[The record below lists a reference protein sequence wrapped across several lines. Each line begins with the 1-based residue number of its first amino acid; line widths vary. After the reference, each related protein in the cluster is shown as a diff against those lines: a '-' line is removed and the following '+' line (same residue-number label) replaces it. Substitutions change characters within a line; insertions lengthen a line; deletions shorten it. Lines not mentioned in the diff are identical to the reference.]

1 MKVLLIIIYILFTQ
15 AYGYEETADFDVLQ
29 RLKNLGVDIFD
40 NDKAANRTLDCSFAC
55 DSLSWSFGSV
65 QVAQAGQSSFEKWL
79 SEFWSAQQSDTFPAC
94 LFRPSSSEE
103 AAAAVLLA
111 RLTQCEFAVKSG
123 GPASFA
129 GASNRRGG
137 LTIDLASLNE
147 VIVTEDRRVASIGP
161 GNRWYDVYLALE
173 PENLTAVG
181 GRVASVG
188 VGGLTLGGGISFFSN
203 LYGWACDNIVNYEV
217 ITASGDIIN
226 ANATSNPDLFWALR
240 GGGNNFGLVTHLNA
254 YVYPQ
259 GLMWGGDRVF
269 PIAMNS
275 SLIRKFVD
283 WGRGQNGSV
292 EDPNGAVIISYSY
305 DTGSATWR
313 AVNSLEYAIPQA
325 DDNHPAAF
333 DSFFDMPNPVY
344 DSTTTKYQSQLTLDW
359 DAAGQ
364 NGFRQ
369 TFWTL
374 SFVLDERIISEVLQI
389 WYEETE
395 PLTRLD
401 FTVQFPALAIQVIT
415 LSQIKYMSRAGG
427 NALGLPGTG
436 EPLLIVNWT
445 YMWDKESE
453 DGKILEAYAR
463 ILSRA
468 KAAGERLG
476 VNHRYIYQNY
486 ASQAEDPIDG
496 YGPESK
502 AKLLAVSQKYD
513 PTGVFQRLQ
522 PGYFKLKERL
532 LSPSEAKWSS

>member
-1 MKVLLIIIYILFTQ
+1 MKALLVIISMSFAQ
-15 AYGYEETADFDVLQ
+15 AYGYEEAADFDVFQ
-29 RLKNLGVDIFD
+29 KLKSLGVDLSEKE
-40 NDKAANRTLDCSFAC
+40 KAANGTLDCFVAC
-55 DSLSWSFGSV
+55 DSLARSFGSV
-65 QVAQAGQSSFEKWL
+65 AVAQTGRSSFEEWL
-79 SEFWSAQQSDTFPAC
+79 SEFWSAQQSETFPAC

-103 AAAAVLLA
+103 AAAAILLA

-123 GPASFA
+123 GHASFA
-129 GASNRRGG
+129 GASNRRDG

-147 VIVTEDRRVASIGP
+147 VTVNEDRRVASIGS
-161 GNRWYDVYLALE
+161 GNRWYDVYSALE
-173 PENLTAVG
+173 PENLTVVG

-217 ITASGDIIN
+217 VTASGDIIN

-283 WGRGQNGSV
+283 WGRGKNGSV
-292 EDPNGAVIISYSY
+292 EDPKGAAIISYSY

-313 AVNSLEYAIPQA
+313 VINSLEHAMPQA
-325 DDNHPAAF
+325 DGNHPAAF
-333 DSFFDMPNPVY
+333 DSFFDMPNPEY
-344 DSTTTKYQSQLTLDW
+344 DSTGTRYQSQLTLEW
-359 DAAGQ
+359 DAAGP

-395 PLTRLD
+395 PLTHLN
-401 FTVQFPALAIQVIT
+401 FTVQFPALAFQVIT
-415 LSQIKYMSRAGG
+415 LSQIEYMSRAGG
-427 NALGLPGTG
+427 NALGLSGTSQ
-436 EPLLIVNWT
+436 PLLIVNWT
-445 YMWDKESE
+445 YMWDEESE
-453 DGKILEAYAR
+453 DDKVLEAYAR

-468 KAAGERLG
+468 KAAGEKLG

-486 ASQAEDPIDG
+486 ASQVEDPIAG

-513 PTGVFQRLQ
+513 PTGVFQTLQ
-522 PGYFKLKERL
+522 PGYFKLKAPP
-532 LSPSEAKWSS
+532 LSPSQAERSS